1 MERSTLEYIKIR
13 GCFNKN
19 IYRGRAMPLNI
30 DAKETILLMAKT
42 TNHVRITRANT
53 TFMPAALTANPNNT
67 PRVVA
72 MPFPPLNLKNIVQL
86 WPQIQQKPK
95 RRRAVISEIPVI
107 LAAMILPKKNT
118 TANPFKISK
127 TNTAIPAGLP
137 NTLNALAAPTL
148 PEPDLRISIPFKRR
162 PNI

>member
-1 MERSTLEYIKIR
+1 
-13 GCFNKN
+13 
-19 IYRGRAMPLNI
+19 MPLNI
-30 DAKETILLMAKT
+30 DARETILVLINT

-53 TFMPAALTANPNNT
+53 TFIPAALTAKPNNT

-72 MPFPPLNLKNIVQL
+72 IPFPPLNLKNIVQL
-86 WPQIQQKPK
+86 WPQMQLKPK
-95 RRRAVISEIPVI
+95 RTRVVISEMPVI

-118 TANPFKISK
+118 TTNPFKISK

-137 NTLNALAAPTL
+137 NTLNALVAPTL
-148 PEPDLRISIPFKRR
+148 PEPNLRMSIPFKAR